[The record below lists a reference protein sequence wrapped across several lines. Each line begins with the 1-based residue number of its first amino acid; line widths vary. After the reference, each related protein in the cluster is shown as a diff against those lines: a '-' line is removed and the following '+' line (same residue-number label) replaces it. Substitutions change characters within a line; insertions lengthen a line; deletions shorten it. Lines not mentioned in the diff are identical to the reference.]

1 MSYLKLKSLSVV
13 VCAVLVGACSKTSD
27 VATQPSQQAQQAQ
40 QQANTGSLPQANFN
54 TPDTAYVMTTEGTQL
69 MYLYAA
75 FSGMPPD
82 YDRMASA
89 ISQDYR
95 SASDEFKKHDM
106 LGALKPKID
115 AGIADAKAHPYFI
128 FTDNSPQI
136 GHYDFQRKAFPVGDA
151 LFQANGSA
159 RFPGPTPYELTV
171 TNGQLF
177 QQLNVPDEN
186 LAKTIEAL
194 VSQNANLS
202 ARIYAFAQG
211 TDDSSSPMVK
221 AEITK
226 VELIGSNGQVLLQVV
241 TPH

>member
-13 VCAVLVGACSKTSD
+13 VCAVLVGACSKSSD

-54 TPDTAYVMTTEGTQL
+54 TPDTAYVMLTDSTQL

-89 ISQDYR
+89 MSQDYR

-106 LGALKPKID
+106 LAALKPKID
-115 AGIADAKAHPYFI
+115 AGIADAKAHPYVI
-128 FTDNSPQI
+128 FNDNRPQI

-151 LFQANGSA
+151 LFQANGYVQL
-159 RFPGPTPYELTV
+159 PGPAQYELTV
-171 TNGQLF
+171 TNGQVF
-177 QQLNVPDEN
+177 QQLHVPDES
-186 LAKTIEAL
+186 LAKTVEAL
-194 VSQNANLS
+194 VSQNTNFSL
-202 ARIYAFAQG
+202 RIYAFVQS
-211 TDDSSSPMVK
+211 TDDSSSPVVK
-221 AEITK
+221 AQITK
-226 VELIGSNGQVLLQVV
+226 VDLLGANGQVLLQVV